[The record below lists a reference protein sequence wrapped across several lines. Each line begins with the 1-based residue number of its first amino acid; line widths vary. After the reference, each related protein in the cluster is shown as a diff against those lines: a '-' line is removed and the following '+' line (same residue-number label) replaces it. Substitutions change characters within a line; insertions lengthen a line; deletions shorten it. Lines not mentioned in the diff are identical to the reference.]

1 MAATCDLTTILEL
14 TGLGKGIDF
23 IQKGSVE
30 TAPTMTSG
38 KQVRTL
44 AVADTAE
51 ALDVCGI
58 TTTLALMIRA
68 IDYDLEVDLDYVSA
82 FDADLTLLAGGPAAL
97 IPNPAG
103 IVRVIGVEADE
114 TPSYEFIVIGT

>member
-1 MAATCDLTTILEL
+1 MAASCDLTTILEL
-14 TGLGKGIDF
+14 AGLGKETDF
-23 IQKGSVE
+23 IHKGSVE

-58 TTTLALMIRA
+58 TTTLTLMIRA

-103 IVRVIGVEADE
+103 IVYVIGVEDDE